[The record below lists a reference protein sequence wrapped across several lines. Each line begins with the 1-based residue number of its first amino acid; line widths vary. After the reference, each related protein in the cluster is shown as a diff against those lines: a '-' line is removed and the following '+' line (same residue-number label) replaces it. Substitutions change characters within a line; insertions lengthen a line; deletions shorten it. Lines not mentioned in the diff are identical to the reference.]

1 MSKDKNITGL
11 TSLRFNSQNG
21 VSVAGNKIDNADS
34 SSQTRGLALP
44 QVLNDDQRDKIVNSD
59 NSNTPILFGTAV
71 YNIDAKSAQITKEDN
86 NGNASWANIGTGNLS
101 NDGASTDTAIVIF
114 DGTDGTKT
122 KDSAIKIAN
131 VPSVSDANIGAIVK
145 GHIVIFN
152 DAGKTEIKDGG
163 FVVARDVNAANQAN
177 ATNQDRYLM
186 SNFGAIEFING
197 DGSVLLD
204 SLSAFTMH
212 TQGTGASARACT
224 VFSGDLPAGSSS
236 PSAVLELNT
245 NEGVLLLSRLST
257 PEEEML
263 DTLKSGSFWYNKDL
277 NRYRG
282 CQNGT
287 IITFGEGGGGGNI
300 SPTGIIT
307 KDGVAVWN
315 DSTGTL
321 LRSSTTTINSLGG
334 ITINVSGYQNQIGG
348 NGNIYDHNGTT
359 YTVITP
365 TLAVPEILTFVYPSN
380 QPIAGY
386 ILTTDDDGNTS
397 WVSKTAVNI
406 SNLTS
411 SANSYTLQ
419 NDEHFIAVDTSTSS
433 QEILLPL
440 SSTVSNGIRYLVK
453 DASGFAGINNITI
466 KAQGTNLIEGNTQ
479 VQINTNYGFVE
490 LINNQNN
497 QWLII

>member
-86 NGNASWANIGTGNLS
+86 NGNASWANIGTGNVS
-101 NDGASTDTAIVIF
+101 NNGNSTNTAIAIF
-114 DGTDGTKT
+114 NGTDGTEIT
-122 KDSAIKIAN
+122 DSTIKIAN
-131 VPSVSDANIGAIVK
+131 VPSVADGELGNIKAN
-145 GHIVIFN
+145 HIVIFAN
-152 DAGKTEIKDGG
+152 DGNTATKDGG
-163 FVVARDVNAANQAN
+163 FIVSKNVPAANQAN

-204 SLSAFTMH
+204 SLSAFTLH
-212 TQGTGASARACT
+212 TQGNGASARACT

-245 NEGVLLLSRLST
+245 KEGVLLLSRLST
-257 PEEEML
+257 PDEEVL
-263 DTLKSGSFWYNKDL
+263 DTLKTGSIWYNESI

-282 CQNGT
+282 CEN
-287 IITFGEGGGGGNI
+287 GNI
-300 SPTGIIT
+300 INFAIEGSGGSIAPTGTIT

-365 TLAVPEILTFVYPSN
+365 TLATPDILTFVYPSN
-380 QPIAGY
+380 PPIAGY
-386 ILTTDDDGNTS
+386 VLTTDDNGNTS

-466 KAQGTNLIEGNTQ
+466 KAQGTDLIEGNTQ
-479 VQINTNYGFVE
+479 IEINTNYGFVE
-490 LINNQNN
+490 LINNQN